1 MKSVDQEEL
10 DSFLARHAPVET
22 QALFHSGD
30 LFGDWRITAFLGRG
44 GSGEVY
50 RVVNAQNGEIAA
62 LKVFARK
69 PDADDGV
76 TVVAKA
82 RFLSTPIR

>member
-1 MKSVDQEEL
+1 MKSVEQEEV
-10 DSFLARHAPVET
+10 DSFLAQHAPVET

-50 RVVNAQNGEIAA
+50 RVVNSQNAAVAA

-69 PDADDGV
+69 LDGNDDSDDA
-76 TVVAKA
+76 A
-82 RFLSTPIR
+82 RKRFENET